1 MVYRFIDENKK
12 YFGLR
17 WLCLKF
23 NISTNCYYNYLKNK
37 KYKYYKKLND
47 IYERIKYI
55 YYTNNRVI
63 GHRIMGVLLRRYGI
77 YLSKTTV
84 HKYMNKALNL
94 TAVIM
99 RKKTKCTNLYKKH
112 KIFDNLINQN
122 FKVLYQRV
130 DQETMPVMKQRK
142 LHDYKENCVIQRM
155 HLKC

>member
-1 MVYRFIDENKK
+1 MSVRYNKDFKMEVVKVYMAGDKSTAKLAAEYNIAKSTITEWAKK

-63 GHRIMGVLLRRYGI
+63 GNRIMAVLLYR
-77 YLSKTTV
+77 
-84 HKYMNKALNL
+84 
-94 TAVIM
+94 
-99 RKKTKCTNLYKKH
+99 
-112 KIFDNLINQN
+112 
-122 FKVLYQRV
+122 
-130 DQETMPVMKQRK
+130 
-142 LHDYKENCVIQRM
+142 
-155 HLKC
+155 

>member
-47 IYERIKYI
+47 IKYI

-63 GHRIMGVLLRRYGI
+63 GNRIMTVLLYR
-77 YLSKTTV
+77 
-84 HKYMNKALNL
+84 
-94 TAVIM
+94 
-99 RKKTKCTNLYKKH
+99 
-112 KIFDNLINQN
+112 
-122 FKVLYQRV
+122 
-130 DQETMPVMKQRK
+130 
-142 LHDYKENCVIQRM
+142 
-155 HLKC
+155 